1 MAPDPER
8 IWVACQA
15 LLAAV
20 VTHHGGDLPA
30 RQYVSA
36 GPPAW
41 DCPLVA
47 TWCERT
53 AGYEGNPAQDATQRH
68 SSAPGWAMRT
78 GTFAATIVRNTGA
91 VPASKGSTVKLP
103 TVAQE
108 EDAALLLYTDGQ
120 RMLQALA
127 AAYRAGELS
136 GCHSL
141 VFLDWRV
148 VGPDGGMVAGELR
161 VRIGLVLGA

>member
-8 IWVACQA
+8 IWNACQA

-20 VTHHGGDLPA
+20 VAHHGGNLPA
-30 RQYVSA
+30 RRYVSA

-41 DCPLVA
+41 DCALVA

-53 AGYEGNPAQDATQRH
+53 AGYEGNPAQDATQHH
-68 SSAPGWAMRT
+68 SSTPGWAMRA
-78 GTFAATIVRNTGA
+78 GTFVATIVRNTPA
-91 VPASKGSTVKLP
+91 TPASKGSTAKLP
-103 TVAQE
+103 TVDQE
-108 EDAALLLYTDGQ
+108 EDAARLLYTDGQ
-120 RMLQALA
+120 RTLQALI
-127 AAYRAGELS
+127 AAYRAGELA

-161 VRIGLVLGA
+161 VRIGLVVGA